1 MEKENKLKETILI
14 NLIKLFLSVLTL
26 SVAVYAWFMNDV
38 ETEINALSVVA
49 EKIVDLQISL
59 DEGQTWS
66 QEAVLDIE
74 EDYTFYNEVTSNG
87 IDFYKAGSKTI
98 YGIPKSF
105 IEAEAEKDYMEFKV
119 YMKSDVPANV
129 YLEEKSSI
137 YPAAGE
143 SEVYLLGT
151 PHVIRESSD
160 GNFSKDLIAG
170 ATRVAF
176 INNKKQ
182 ENGQFIEENETS
194 LVWAPNKGYEI
205 DTSIEPYIASINSQ
219 NSQNYNYI
227 NVESEYVFEEKEV
240 PNFIDT
246 ISTSAIGTQVNDEN
260 LITAFSNEEIESG
273 NNLKVIT
280 IRIWVEGNDRETIA
294 TLKGGLFNIRLSFL
308 AVAM

>member
-59 DEGQTWS
+59 DEGKTWS

-105 IEAEAEKDYMEFKV
+105 IEAEAGKDYMEFKV

-176 INNKKQ
+176 IEAEKKLEELREKNK
-182 ENGQFIEENETS
+182 TVS
-194 LVWAPNKGYEI
+194 EI
-205 DTSIEPYIASINSQ
+205 
-219 NSQNYNYI
+219 
-227 NVESEYVFEEKEV
+227 
-240 PNFIDT
+240 
-246 ISTSAIGTQVNDEN
+246 
-260 LITAFSNEEIESG
+260 LIRIES
-273 NNLKVIT
+273 K
-280 IRIWVEGNDRETIA
+280 
-294 TLKGGLFNIRLSFL
+294 K
-308 AVAM
+308 